1 MIKKVF
7 KNQSGQV
14 TITEII
20 ILIAVVITIAVA
32 AVTVTGDITKQVDGK
47 YQAEVKNYFIQGE

>member
-7 KNQSGQV
+7 KNQSGQATV
-14 TITEII
+14 TEII

-32 AVTVTGDITKQVDGK
+32 AVTVTSNTTKQVDDK
-47 YQAEVKNYFIQGE
+47 YRAEVKSFFMQGE